1 MESLHETHVETKL
14 VQWSQGSRLLFG
26 RSVAANSPGAIQ
38 LRACL
43 AAGTSA
49 PSPGCG
55 AGRSSCG
62 LAGELGAGTG
72 SQGQDLCLGFAAA
85 KSDSLRPRGADPS
98 PAPAAASVA

>member
-1 MESLHETHVETKL
+1 MHREGDMEQGLDLQGVL
-14 VQWSQGSRLLFG
+14 QPWSPCTR
-26 RSVAANSPGAIQ
+26 
-38 LRACL
+38 
-43 AAGTSA
+43 
-49 PSPGCG
+49 
-55 AGRSSCG
+55 